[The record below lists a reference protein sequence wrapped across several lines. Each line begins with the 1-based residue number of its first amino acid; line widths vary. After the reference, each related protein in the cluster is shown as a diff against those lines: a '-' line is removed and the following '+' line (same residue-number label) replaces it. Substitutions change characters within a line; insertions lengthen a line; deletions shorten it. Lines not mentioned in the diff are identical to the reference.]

1 MSRKVYLEVKVRL
14 IVDMEDGVEVD
25 EFMSDMDYNFKSQT
39 EGVDVVDMEIVDHE
53 VTNSK

>member
-25 EFMSDMDYNFKSQT
+25 EFMADMDYNFKSQT